1 MSPPDEER
9 PKEPDEESGGEEGR
23 KGRDPPQGEAEPA
36 KQDQHKEENE
46 TEGNQSILSGRD
58 PPPVP
63 AGEAGPGVPEK
74 ENDGKCAEKE
84 EIDRTQGN
92 YGLQG
97 HKNRLSKAE
106 FSHAGTPEGAST
118 GRFLL
123 WTSKNRGRRV
133 DLTASPHRQR
143 HTRHTVP
150 QRRPGA
156 RFRKTHKPAERGPAQ
171 SLSAPSSNQS
181 RYARS

>member
-97 HKNRLSKAE
+97 HKNRLNKAE
-106 FSHAGTPEGAST
+106 FGHAGAPRSSFMGGA
-118 GRFLL
+118 RLQ
-123 WTSKNRGRRV
+123 TSKNMRGGAGFTV
-133 DLTASPHRQR
+133 SPHQQR
-143 HTRHTVP
+143 HIRHTAP
-150 QRRPGA
+150 LHRPGVQ
-156 RFRKTHKPAERGPAQ
+156 FRKTHKPAGPDPARNP
-171 SLSAPSSNQS
+171 LAPSSNRS
-181 RYARS
+181 RRARS